1 MSIIKCVGELDRRCY
16 NLKKVTKAAMNARA
30 ELKTASSTRK
40 PASGISAA
48 DMAKV
53 RGIASARGCPRKA
66 EFWIENQLG
75 TAREFIAA
83 LAANDRRLHELFPG
97 CALANMS
104 GRSILTPED
113 AARLAKL
120 GRDGEAIWREA
131 EKRDAFGEALAF
143 IRNGRS
149 FREFRQ
155 YLANDR
161 VIWHA
166 TRQPKRWGDPY

>member
-1 MSIIKCVGELDRRCY
+1 MRRRTGSALLQPKKSDKSRHERTSGIKDGKQY
-16 NLKKVTKAAMNARA
+16 AQAR
-30 ELKTASSTRK
+30 S
-40 PASGISAA
+40 SGISAA